1 MDDEL
6 KRRLLDD
13 ILNHVGPDG
22 IGKITIEENN
32 TILVG
37 QQLPTQMPPHLTR
50 EEAMELY
57 RFLTT
62 NCYIEPATSSENFL
76 YLMGVTMS
84 VPAKLKPINWLQTV
98 QQLRVMLTLT
108 FDDPIKR
115 GAIRLADIEKRA
127 PECFL
132 NKGNKMKELAKATKE
147 NSIEL
152 DKLEKFFRP
161 KQE

>member
-1 MDDEL
+1 MDAEL
-6 KRRLLDD
+6 KRRLLGD

-37 QQLPTQMPPHLTR
+37 QQLPTQMPPHLTQ
-50 EEAMELY
+50 EEAMDLY

-62 NCYIEPATSSENFL
+62 NSYIDPATPSDSFL

-84 VPAKLKPINWLQTV
+84 VPAKLKPINWLNTV
-98 QQLRVMLTLT
+98 QQLRIMLTRA
-108 FDDPIKR
+108 FEDPINR
-115 GAIRLADIEKRA
+115 GAIKLAEIEKRV

-132 NKGNKMKELAKATKE
+132 NKGKKMEVLAKATAE
-147 NSIEL
+147 NSIAL
-152 DKLEKFFRP
+152 DKLENFFRQ
-161 KQE
+161 K